1 VNLEVSNTRR
11 DSVKSTIDFS
21 QFLIRRI
28 IYSPPYHNLTT
39 ETMIMI
45 TYQGRLVS
53 FEDGIQ
59 SLLGHDTS
67 NVWTLSLFLIKL
79 TFDFYFLF

>member
-1 VNLEVSNTRR
+1 
-11 DSVKSTIDFS
+11 
-21 QFLIRRI
+21 
-28 IYSPPYHNLTT
+28 
-39 ETMIMI
+39 MIMI
-45 TYQGRLVS
+45 TYKGRLVS

-79 TFDFYFLF
+79 TFDFYFLFFKKTKNMHRLYIIAMAHDWSWFEFGLVKL